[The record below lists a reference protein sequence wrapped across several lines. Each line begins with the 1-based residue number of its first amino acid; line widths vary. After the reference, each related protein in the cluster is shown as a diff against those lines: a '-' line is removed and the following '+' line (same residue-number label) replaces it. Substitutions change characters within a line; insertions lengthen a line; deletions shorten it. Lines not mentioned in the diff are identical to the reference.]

1 MVDEDST
8 TGSVEL
14 QDGRRATLLRV
25 EGTNASNLS
34 ASKKQTKVQQATEGI
49 ENAVA
54 PEERWWSYYSTT
66 RPATTETLI
75 ERRKERAADHSNDL
89 NPSQRDALE
98 ESAEWLEEQDKEYD
112 ANERRDYIVVE
123 ADPRESAVRA
133 PSGSLAARNKQL
145 KHRTKSALKS
155 KLGIGNNGEKTD
167 SDGADTTS
175 TDTDSQDDS
184 SDADDGSATTDTG
197 NTHSSME
204 DSSSNEDESEE
215 VLTGKP
221 LEDVLASRAT
231 NIKQAFGAIDGVA
244 VERAGPREHVEVLR
258 AYWTSLP
265 ERAEPGLMDLFKR
278 DWGEDQQTP
287 TERILARG
295 GYDVDGDTVCLGN
308 TFCRTFWISEWP
320 LYPSEMFLDEL
331 FTMTDVDMD
340 VKVHATPIH
349 RDKAPGEVKEEALD
363 VDAEGIEREEHTP
376 LSALTVESKREAYTR
391 AHQNVAEGNARAW
404 YMNGY
409 ITIRADS
416 RSQLNDD
423 AGEVKRKLESP
434 PAKCV
439 PVVPGNSQHEC
450 FMSASP
456 FGDDLYNQK
465 ASPARERIVFSGGL
479 GAIFPFVSMS
489 YDEMD
494 GIRWGRNTH
503 TDEPVYLD
511 LFDRGTAPHI
521 ITIGMSRAGKSHF
534 VIEALAE
541 WFLDRDDRTLIVCD
555 TQSGFGELT
564 DLCDGERVVIDSGQ
578 PINPMHIEAPPEE
591 YWGEEDDVADGP
603 ANRYNKA
610 DIADEAGGG
619 YNPFAQKTDEVAQL
633 VVSLTQAGSF
643 MAGEDGDTSDV
654 SIGDK
659 YKTAR
664 YIAGMTYRRA
674 GIKEDDLSTHA
685 LPSPTLE
692 DYIETAKAMYDGIS
706 EDSHTVG
713 GTTRE
718 IKQRKKH
725 IDALFTGLLEVIGEG
740 RFTHLMG
747 EGSNSLLNEDV
758 RMAYLDLQQFAGD
771 ANVEKSIGLQI
782 ALSQITQKIKQAP
795 GQTIFLI
802 DEAHVLYGSKRIVRW
817 LERASREW
825 ARYEACMWSVSQS
838 PEEFVHRLDSVSS
851 GQENKRQV
859 IREQTS
865 MRQVFY
871 SPETDVETLSKF
883 GLEPGQ
889 INTAKNELTPGRGHD
904 HSECLIQT
912 NDYDGWIRT
921 KIETLPLCADK
932 SETTGEQGEGDKLS
946 ELVEVGG
953 IGQTYGKQLYA
964 EGIETPEDLLAT
976 DPGTMLSITTASASE
991 VDHWLESALEITSDE
1006 SVSKPTP
1013 TLEPESEPGFVDES
1027 DVAESGARARASVEQ
1042 SEALETSEAS
1052 TESKTASATDAS
1064 QSNGVGPSA
1073 AGSASSTESIGIK
1086 TVEGIGETYGERLR
1100 GEGIETHGDLLNTD
1114 KDTVISITDAPSGEV
1129 ERWFETVKTNGDG
1142 VAAADGGS
1150 PDDT

>member
-14 QDGRRATLLRV
+14 QDGRQATLLRV

-34 ASKKQTKVQQATEGI
+34 AGKKQTKVQQATEGI

-75 ERRKERAADHSNDL
+75 ERRKERAADHSNAL

-98 ESAEWLEEQDKEYD
+98 ESAEWLEEQDGEYD

-145 KHRTKSALKS
+145 KHRAKSALKS
-155 KLGIGNNGEKTD
+155 KLGIGSDGEKTD
-167 SDGADTTS
+167 SSGADTTS
-175 TDTDSQDDS
+175 TDTDTNSDSDSQDNS
-184 SDADDGSATTDTG
+184 SDANATADNGSA
-197 NTHSSME
+197 HSDVENSRSRE
-204 DSSSNEDESEE
+204 DDSEE

-221 LEDVLASRAT
+221 LEDVLANRAT
-231 NIKQAFGAIDGVA
+231 NIKQAFEAIDGVA
-244 VERAGPREHVEVLR
+244 VERVGPREHVEVLR

-278 DWGEDQQTP
+278 DWGEDHQTP

-308 TFCRTFWISEWP
+308 TYCRTFWISEWP

-331 FTMTDVDMD
+331 FTMTDVNYDT
-340 VKVHATPIH
+340 KIHATPIH
-349 RDKAPGEVKEEALD
+349 RHKAAGEVEEEALD

-416 RSQLNDD
+416 RSQLDED
-423 AGEVKRKLESP
+423 AEKVKRKLESP

-439 PVVPGNSQHEC
+439 PVAPGNSQHEC

-456 FGDDLYNQK
+456 FGDDLYNEK

-555 TQSGFGELT
+555 TQSGFGDLT
-564 DLCDGERVVIDSGQ
+564 NLCDGERIVIDSGQ

-591 YWGEEDDVADGP
+591 YWGEEDDMADGP
-603 ANRYNKA
+603 ASRYNKA
-610 DIADEAGGG
+610 DIADEASGG

-633 VVSLTQAGSF
+633 VVSLTQAGEF
-643 MAGEDGDTSDV
+643 MAGEDGNTSNV

-685 LPSPTLE
+685 LPSPTLD

-718 IKQRKKH
+718 IENRKKH

-795 GQTIFLI
+795 GQTIFMI

-871 SPETDVETLSKF
+871 SPETDVGTLSKF

-904 HSECLIQT
+904 HSESLIQT

-932 SETTGEQGEGDKLS
+932 SETTGEQEEDKLS
-946 ELVEVGG
+946 ELLEVGG
-953 IGQTYGKQLYA
+953 IGQTYGKQLSA
-964 EGIETPEDLLAT
+964 EGIGTPEDLLAT

-991 VDHWLESALEITSDE
+991 VDHWLERALEITSGE
-1006 SVSKPTP
+1006 TVSKPTP
-1013 TLEPESEPGFVDES
+1013 EPESEPGSVGEG
-1027 DVAESGARARASVEQ
+1027 DVPSGQAASVEQ
-1042 SEALETSEAS
+1042 SEAMETSEAS
-1052 TESKTASATDAS
+1052 TESKTASATDTS
-1064 QSNGVGPSA
+1064 QSNGTGPSA
-1073 AGSASSTESIGIK
+1073 TGSASSTESIEI
-1086 TVEGIGETYGERLR
+1086 TAVEGIGNIYGERLSA
-1100 GEGIETHGDLLNTD
+1100 EGIETCSDLLD
-1114 KDTVISITDAPSGEV
+1114 ADQETVVSITDASSGEV
-1129 ERWFETVKTNGDG
+1129 GRWYENAKTNGDD

-1150 PDDT
+1150 PNDN